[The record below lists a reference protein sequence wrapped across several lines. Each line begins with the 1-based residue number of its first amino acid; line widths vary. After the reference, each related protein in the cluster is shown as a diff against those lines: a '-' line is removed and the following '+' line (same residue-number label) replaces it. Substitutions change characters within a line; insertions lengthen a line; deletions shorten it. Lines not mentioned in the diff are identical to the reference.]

1 MFVIHKTFLLR
12 NVSKVRACAVVYS
25 SDISNSKV
33 DKHAFKKQRLEALK
47 HVEKYPHKFQE
58 TINVKQLVNKF
69 RHIDVSNKT
78 EEQLSVCGMVSNV
91 RDMSKKLKFVD
102 MEGNGEKIQLKISA
116 KSYDS
121 FDDFV
126 LDTKFI
132 SRGDRIGVV
141 GRPVRTKAGELSV
154 DVVKTTLLAP
164 CLRTLPATGFESSQK
179 RFRKRYLDFMVN
191 KSSRDVI
198 VTRSKVIR
206 YIRNYLETK
215 DFMEVETPI
224 LGTAI
229 GGATAR
235 PFATWHNDMEKQLFM
250 RVAPELYLKQMI
262 VGGFDRVFEI
272 GKLFRNEGVDHS
284 HNPEF
289 SSCEFYQAYA
299 DYNDLMNTTEEL
311 LGGMVENLKLKPIY
325 NGEDLELTKPF
336 ARLEFLPSLESACGI
351 NFPPSTELES
361 EDSLKFL
368 QSICVKHKVEMG
380 DVVNVPRLLD
390 KLIGR
395 LVEPEL
401 VQPTFLLHHPMVM
414 SPLAKHHR
422 TVPGLAERFEL
433 FIAGKEV
440 VNAYT
445 ELNDPEVQRS
455 VLLSQAGLS
464 DPEAMVP
471 DEQFCTSLEYGL
483 PPTAGWGCGV
493 DRLVMVL
500 CNKQNIKDTIVFP
513 LQKEL

>member
-1 MFVIHKTFLLR
+1 MFVVHKTFLLR
-12 NVSKVRACAVVYS
+12 NAIKVRSGALLYS
-25 SDISNSKV
+25 IDISKQKV
-33 DKHAFKKQRLEALK
+33 DKLAFKKQRLEVLK
-47 HVEKYPHKFQE
+47 HIEKYPHKFKDLE
-58 TINVKQLVNKF
+58 ISDK
-69 RHIDVSNKT
+69 S
-78 EEQLSVCGMVSNV
+78 EEHLSVCGMVSNV

-102 MEGNGEKIQLKISA
+102 IEGSGVKVQLKISA
-116 KSYDS
+116 KSYNS
-121 FDDFV
+121 FEDFV

-132 SRGDRIGVV
+132 SRGDRIGVL
-141 GRPVRTKAGELSV
+141 GQPIRTKAGELSV
-154 DVVKTTLLAP
+154 DVFKTTLLAP
-164 CLRTLPATGFESSQK
+164 CLRQLPATGFENSQK

-198 VTRSKVIR
+198 VTRSNVIK
-206 YIRNYLETK
+206 YIRNFLESRE
-215 DFMEVETPI
+215 FMEVETPI
-224 LGTAI
+224 LGAAI

-235 PFATWHNDMEKQLFM
+235 PFTTWHNDMEKELFM
-250 RVAPELYLKQMI
+250 RVAPELHLKQMI

-289 SSCEFYQAYA
+289 TSCEFYQAYA
-299 DYNDLMNTTEEL
+299 DYNDLMDTTEDL
-311 LGGMVENLKLKPIY
+311 LGGMVEQLKLQPIHMS
-325 NGEDLELTKPF
+325 EELELTKPF
-336 ARLEFLPSLESACGI
+336 ARLEFLPSLESACGVS
-351 NFPPSTELES
+351 FPPPTELQS
-361 EDSLKFL
+361 DDSLKFL
-368 QSICVKHKVEMG
+368 QSVCDQQNVKVG
-380 DVVNVPRLLD
+380 SVVNVPRLLD
-390 KLIGR
+390 KLVGR

-440 VNAYT
+440 ANAYT

-471 DEQFCTSLEYGL
+471 DEPFCTSLEYGL

-500 CNKQNIKDTIVFP
+500 CNKENIRDTIVFP
-513 LQKEL
+513 LQREL